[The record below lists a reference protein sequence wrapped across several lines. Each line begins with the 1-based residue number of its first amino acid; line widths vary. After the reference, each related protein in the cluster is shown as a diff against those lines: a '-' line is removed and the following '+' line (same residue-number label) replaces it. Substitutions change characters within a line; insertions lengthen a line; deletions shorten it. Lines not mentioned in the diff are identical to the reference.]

1 LHLVRTNVTMLLAV
15 SHDNAQFIR
24 LPLDGVFPSVH
35 GAEFEHGGPRSI
47 GFESLGHPLQN
58 LRGQLPSQWKYPRP
72 PGAGLPR
79 VRLTQS
85 RRRVEAF

>member
-1 LHLVRTNVTMLLAV
+1 MLLAV

-24 LPLDGVFPSVH
+24 LPLDGVFSSVH

-58 LRGQLPSQWKYPRP
+58 LEDS
-72 PGAGLPR
+72 
-79 VRLTQS
+79 S
-85 RRRVEAF
+85 RRNGSTPVREERDYLECG